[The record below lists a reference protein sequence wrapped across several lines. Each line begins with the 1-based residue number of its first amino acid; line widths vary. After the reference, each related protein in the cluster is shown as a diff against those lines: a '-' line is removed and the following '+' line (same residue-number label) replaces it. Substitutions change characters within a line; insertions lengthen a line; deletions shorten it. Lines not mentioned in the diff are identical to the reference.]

1 MARPLRIEFPHA
13 IYHVTSLGHARQ
25 RIVTT
30 DADRQAWLR
39 VLGQVVGRFSWLCH
53 AHCLMDHHCHLLSE
67 TPQAN
72 LSRGMRQLNGVYTL
86 RQVCFPPSRLNAPV
100 SRGDCTISRRTV
112 MNNAG
117 YGW

>member
-25 RIVTT
+25 RIGTT

-72 LSRGMRQLNGVYTL
+72 LSREMRQLNGVYML
-86 RQVCFPPSRLNAPV
+86 FQVCVPPSRIHASV
-100 SRGDCTISRRTV
+100 SRGDCTISR
-112 MNNAG
+112 
-117 YGW
+117 

>member
-13 IYHVTSLGHARQ
+13 IYHITSLGHARQ

-53 AHCLMDHHCHLLSE
+53 AHCLMDHHCHLLIE
-67 TPQAN
+67 TPQAG
-72 LSRGMRQLNGVYTL
+72 RGRIGV
-86 RQVCFPPSRLNAPV
+86 
-100 SRGDCTISRRTV
+100 
-112 MNNAG
+112 
-117 YGW
+117 GWG